1 MHPELERL
9 DGLLEEMGQ
18 ELAAFAKDS
27 PDHFGNGEDIHA
39 MWNIEGDVL
48 GDPIGCFQS
57 AALMA

>member
-1 MHPELERL
+1 LHPELECL

-18 ELAAFAKDS
+18 EFAAFAEDA
-27 PDHFGNGEDIHA
+27 PEHFGNGEDNHA
-39 MWNIEGDVL
+39 MGNIEGDVP